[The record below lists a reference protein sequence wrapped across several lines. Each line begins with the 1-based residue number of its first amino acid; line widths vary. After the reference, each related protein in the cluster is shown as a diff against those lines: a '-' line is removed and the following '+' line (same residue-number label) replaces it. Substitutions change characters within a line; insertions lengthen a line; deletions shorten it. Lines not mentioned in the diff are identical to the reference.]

1 MDMLEQLS
9 LAGMVPV
16 IKVEDAA
23 DAVPLCKALSD
34 GGLPVA
40 EITFRTAAAA
50 EAISLV
56 KKNLPDVLLGAGT
69 VLTVEQAKQAVE
81 AGAAYVLSPGFNPKV
96 VGYCV
101 ENGIPVMPGCSGPSD
116 IEQAMEFGIKT
127 VKIFP
132 AEALGG
138 VKFIKALTGP
148 YGSMTYVPTGGINEA
163 NMCDYLAV
171 SKIKAVGG
179 SFMAPAD
186 AIKAKNWNCI
196 TETTRQVVNKMLGF
210 ELMHI
215 GINNENAEEAEKG
228 AKMLSAL
235 TGMPIKEGK
244 GGFFTGT
251 TFEVLK
257 SVKRGKNGHIAV
269 GTNDLL
275 RAKWHLERRG
285 FDFDDIIYNDA
296 GKPNAVYIKDEI
308 CGFAIH
314 LLQK

>member
-1 MDMLEQLS
+1 MNMLDQLS
-9 LAGMVPV
+9 LAGIVPV
-16 IKVEDAA
+16 IKVENAA
-23 DAVPLCKALSD
+23 DAVPLCKALSE

-50 EAISLV
+50 EAIALV
-56 KKNLPDVLLGAGT
+56 KEALPGVMLGAGT
-69 VLTVEQAKQAVE
+69 VLTVEQAKQAVA
-81 AGAAYVLSPGFNPKV
+81 AGAAYILSPGFNPKV

-101 ENGIPVMPGCSGPSD
+101 ENDIPVMPGCSCPSD
-116 IEQAMEFGIKT
+116 IEQALEFGIKT

-148 YGSMTYVPTGGINEA
+148 YGQMNYVPTGGVNEG
-163 NMCDYLAV
+163 NMNEYLAV
-171 SKIKAVGG
+171 PKIKAVGG
-179 SFMAPAD
+179 SWMVPAD
-186 AIKAKNWNCI
+186 AVKAGDWGRI
-196 TETTRQVVNKMLGF
+196 TALTRQAVDTMLGF

-251 TFEVLK
+251 AFEVLK
-257 SVKRGKNGHIAV
+257 SVKRGKNGHIAI
-269 GTNDLL
+269 GTKDLL

-285 FDFDDIIYNDA
+285 FAFDDIILNDA